1 MSVEF
6 SNAYQ
11 EILLDNLVA
20 IIKQNFI
27 FQTQLKIS
35 EDTGKQK
42 AEIQSKYDELLN
54 VYNSVKGDLTQIE
67 NLKAKI
73 LQNDSAQAEIQS
85 KYDELLNVYNSV
97 KGDLTEIENLKA
109 KILQNDSAHQEKQR
123 IQTALNAQMKENLGL
138 KNSLEQKELE
148 IVELKNYITKLE
160 EIAPISKLKK
170 INPEKKIEEK
180 SVEQPIPAQDLFA
193 FKVDDGSSF

>member
-11 EILLDNLVA
+11 EILFENLVS
-20 IIKQNFI
+20 IIKQNFV

-54 VYNSVKGDLTQIE
+54 VYTSVKGDLTQ
-67 NLKAKI
+67 
-73 LQNDSAQAEIQS
+73 
-85 KYDELLNVYNSV
+85 
-97 KGDLTEIENLKA
+97 IENLKA

-180 SVEQPIPAQDLFA
+180 SVEQPIPAQDLFT

>member
-11 EILLDNLVA
+11 EILFENLVS
-20 IIKQNFI
+20 IIKQNFV

-54 VYNSVKGDLTQIE
+54 VYT
-67 NLKAKI
+67 
-73 LQNDSAQAEIQS
+73 
-85 KYDELLNVYNSV
+85 SV